1 VRPCQTRWHCGLQAA
16 CRHGQVFAFTDEC
29 QLVLFTVPIDANQ
42 VAKVDLFGSQQIR
55 QRIYDVPF
63 DGPL

>member
-1 VRPCQTRWHCGLQAA
+1 
-16 CRHGQVFAFTDEC
+16 
-29 QLVLFTVPIDANQ
+29 LVLFTVPIDANQ
-42 VAKVDLFGSQQIR
+42 VAEVYLFGSQQIR